1 MSKRNSSVLWTVE
14 QSLSKA
20 EKERARTN
28 IGINFVPAPDVAGN
42 TLSFVETFSENN
54 SNGEITFT
62 RKNVTVDSQYND
74 NGTNPVNGKAIT
86 DAFATLHPS
95 GDTLTVDAGYY
106 LSSITQT
113 NGIISIGQTK
123 MDTTPTSNSKKP
135 VTSGGVYDAI
145 KEVKDKVDGLD
156 LAKVGGTGKYVKWV
170 QQDDGQLSAEAGDVV
185 STYSASGT
193 EPINGTGVKAAIAL
207 LDKTNI
213 TGFGKNKTLSALSET
228 DGIISASFQTIEVPG
243 FTKFKQ
249 GSLTLT
255 AEYNDTIN
263 VYDDD
268 VVNLDL
274 SSTTSG
280 GVTTKKMTLSH
291 RTYFSGDQ
299 ATPSSA
305 DSTVSTS
312 ITIPW
317 INCDKYGHV
326 TAVGQYVKT
335 VPTAQSGVFKVK
347 YDSSDTAVTTGFNA
361 NSSSD
366 VTYTFQHATGSQ
378 YGVTKLTTY
387 SSSMDWTAY
396 STANA
401 TAATPQSV
409 YEYVNSAALP
419 MKSSSNPDWTSISVN
434 SNSTFYNISSSAVP
448 QTANKSPEQG
458 TLFLL
463 AGGSGAFH
471 TQLAMGEN
479 IKYRSGN
486 ANAWQDWENLV
497 RSANNTAVGS
507 TMTPVYIDANGV
519 AHECTDLAGVFR
531 AYISTTSSH
540 TMTTYEEIT
549 AAIAANMFIYAE
561 EIVTGGGSTTSVPY
575 RFTYIRPARGAEEYI
590 FYAFDGDQYI
600 SLTCRR
606 TSGNTYWDFG
616 TWKRIYEID
625 VSGNYDSS
633 KTGTIFL
640 L

>member
-28 IGINFVPAPDVAGN
+28 IGLNFVPAPSASGT
-42 TLSFVETFSENN
+42 TLSFVDTFSEDN
-54 SNGEITFT
+54 STGAITFT
-62 RKNVTVDSQYND
+62 RKSVTVDSRYTD

-86 DAFATLHPS
+86 DALATLHPT

-113 NGIISIGQTK
+113 NGIVSIGQTK
-123 MDTTPTSNSKKP
+123 MDTTPTINSKKP

-145 KEVKDKVDGLD
+145 KEVKDTVTGLD
-156 LAKVGGTGKYVKWV
+156 LAKVGGDNKYVKWV
-170 QQDDGQLSAEAGDVV
+170 QQDDGQLSAEAGNVV
-185 STYSASGT
+185 STYSATGT
-193 EPINGTGVKAAIAL
+193 DPINGTGVKAAIAL
-207 LDKTNI
+207 LDKTDI

-268 VVNLDL
+268 IVNVEL

-280 GVTTKKMTLSH
+280 GVTTKKMTFSH

-299 ATPSSA
+299 ATPPSA
-305 DSTVSTS
+305 DSTVNTT

-317 INCDKYGHV
+317 VNCDKYGHV

-347 YDSSDTAVTTGFNA
+347 YDTNDTAVSTGFNA

-366 VTYTFQHATGSQ
+366 VTYTFQKATGSQ

-396 STANA
+396 STENA

-434 SNSTFYNISSSAVP
+434 SNSTFYNVSSSAVP

-458 TLFLL
+458 TLFML
-463 AGGSGAFH
+463 AGGSGSFH
-471 TQLAMGEN
+471 TQLAMGES
-479 IKYRSGN
+479 IKYRSGSTN
-486 ANAWQDWENLV
+486 GWQDWKNLV
-497 RSANNTAVGS
+497 RSANDTAVGS

-531 AYISTTSSH
+531 AYMSTTSSH
-540 TMTTYEEIT
+540 TMTTFEEIT
-549 AAIAANMFIYAE
+549 AAIAANMLIYAE
-561 EIVTGGGSTTSVPY
+561 EVPPSAGTPY
-575 RFTYIRPARGAEEYI
+575 RFSYIRQARGTDEYI
-590 FYAFDGDQYI
+590 FYAFDGNQYI
-600 SLTCRR
+600 SLSCRR
-606 TSGNTYWDFG
+606 SSGNTYWDFG
-616 TWKRIYEID
+616 TWKYIYEID

-633 KTGTIFL
+633 KTSTIFL

>member
-28 IGINFVPAPDVAGN
+28 IGLNFVPAPSASGT
-42 TLSFVETFSENN
+42 TLSFVDTFSEDN
-54 SNGEITFT
+54 STGAITFT
-62 RKNVTVDSQYND
+62 RKSVTVVSAYNPD
-74 NGTNPVNGKAIT
+74 GTDPVNGKAIK
-86 DAFATLHPS
+86 DAFATLHPI
-95 GDTLTVDAGYY
+95 GGNTLTIDAGKY
-106 LSSITQT
+106 LSSITQDK
-113 NGIISIGQTK
+113 GVISIGQTA
-123 MDTTPTSNSKKP
+123 MDTTPTISSQKP
-135 VTSGGVYDAI
+135 VTSGGVYNAI
-145 KEVKDKVDGLD
+145 KEVKDTVTGLD
-156 LAKVGGTGKYVKWV
+156 LAKVGGDNKYVKWV
-170 QQDDGQLSAEAGDVV
+170 QQDDGQLSAEAGNVV
-185 STYSASGT
+185 STYSATGT
-193 EPINGTGVKAAIAL
+193 DPINGTGVKAAIAL
-207 LDKTNI
+207 LDKTDI

-268 VVNLDL
+268 VVNVEL

-280 GVTTKKMTLSH
+280 GVTTKKMTFSH

-299 ATPSSA
+299 ATPPSA
-305 DSTVSTS
+305 DSSVSTS

-317 INCDKYGHV
+317 VNCDKYGHV

-347 YDSSDTAVTTGFNA
+347 YDMNDTAVSTGFNA

-366 VTYTFQHATGSQ
+366 VTYTFQHATGSL

-401 TAATPQSV
+401 TAATPQTV

-419 MKSSSNPDWTSISVN
+419 MKSSSNPSWTDISVN

-458 TLFLL
+458 TLFML
-463 AGGSGAFH
+463 AGGSGSFH

-486 ANAWQDWENLV
+486 ATTWQDWENLV

-519 AHECTDLAGVFR
+519 AHECTDLSGVFR
-531 AYISTTSSH
+531 AYISTTASH

-549 AAIAANMFIYAE
+549 AAIAANMIIYAE
-561 EIVTGGGSTTSVPY
+561 EVPPSSGTPY
-575 RFTYIRPARGAEEYI
+575 RFSYIRQARGAEQYI

-616 TWKRIYEID
+616 EWKHIYEID